1 MPNIDIM
8 QLVYLLILLAVIVF
22 WTGRRYQNNFGKA
35 VQHAGIWLAVFLGLF
50 ILVRLF
56 GY

>member
-35 VQHAGIWLAVFLGLF
+35 AQHAGIWLAVFLGLF